1 MGGKLE
7 DEGNELAK
15 REEDTEETPWAK
27 AVSAV
32 WEVGA
37 VLKEPA
43 ATEAHGTR
51 KEKHRSQNSQM
62 RGEHQKGCTWA
73 RAPQV
78 PGCASG
84 NLSSAET
91 PGGPSQVRFGGGRQ
105 WRAKAPP
112 RTAWPRLPT
121 PLSGRRDGLR
131 P

>member
-1 MGGKLE
+1 MKENNTDLIEMSGLGGGCGGGGCRPKKISVGGKLE

-62 RGEHQKGCTWA
+62 RGGASEGLHMGPC
-73 RAPQV
+73 AP
-78 PGCASG
+78 GA
-84 NLSSAET
+84 
-91 PGGPSQVRFGGGRQ
+91 
-105 WRAKAPP
+105 
-112 RTAWPRLPT
+112 
-121 PLSGRRDGLR
+121 GLR
-131 P
+131 LGEPELC